1 VNECFWVKLEEYKIV
16 FSKYMLDNE
25 VGKPNL
31 YIIAGCNGAG
41 KTTASLTILPEILN
55 CSEFVNADAIAAGL
69 SPFHPENV
77 AIEAGKLMLKRID
90 FLIESKKDF
99 ALETTLSSKNH
110 LQTIKK
116 AQEQGFEITLLFFWL
131 NSVELATERVK
142 IRVSKGGHD
151 IPPEVIVRRYERGL
165 ENLDKYCALC
175 NQWYVYDNSYYDTK
189 LIAGGNSTENINV
202 YEKLSWEIISKTRK

>member
-1 VNECFWVKLEEYKIV
+1 ME
-16 FSKYMLDNE
+16 
-25 VGKPNL
+25 KPNL

-90 FLIESKKDF
+90 FLIASKKNF

-131 NSVELATERVK
+131 NSVELAKERVK
-142 IRVSKGGHD
+142 IRVSKGGHN
-151 IPPEVIVRRYERGL
+151 IPPEVIARRYERGL
-165 ENLDKYCALC
+165 ENFDKYCVLC
-175 NQWYVYDNSYYDTK
+175 NDWFVYDNSNNLSE
-189 LIAGGNSTENINV
+189 LIMDGNFQNKTIYNEEKFKKIKQYEN
-202 YEKLSWEIISKTRK
+202 KA

>member
-1 VNECFWVKLEEYKIV
+1 ME
-16 FSKYMLDNE
+16 
-25 VGKPNL
+25 KPNL

-41 KTTASLTILPEILN
+41 KTTASLTILPEILH

-90 FLIESKKDF
+90 FLIESQKDF
-99 ALETTLSSKNH
+99 AIETTLSSKNH

-131 NSVELATERVK
+131 NSVELAKERVK
-142 IRVSKGGHD
+142 IRVSKGGHN
-151 IPPEVIVRRYERGL
+151 IPQEIIARRYERGL
-165 ENLDKYCALC
+165 ENLERYCALC
-175 NQWYVYDNSYYDTK
+175 NDWFVYDNSNNLSE
-189 LIAGGNSTENINV
+189 LIMDGNFQNKTIYNEETFKKMKQYEN
-202 YEKLSWEIISKTRK
+202 KA

>member
-1 VNECFWVKLEEYKIV
+1 ME
-16 FSKYMLDNE
+16 
-25 VGKPNL
+25 KPNL
-31 YIIAGCNGAG
+31 YIISGCNGAG

-90 FLIESKKDF
+90 FLIKSKKDF

-110 LQTIKK
+110 FQTIKN

-131 NSVELATERVK
+131 NSVELAKERVK

-151 IPPEVIVRRYERGL
+151 IPPEVIARRYERGL

-175 NQWYVYDNSYYDTK
+175 NDWFVYDNSNNLSE
-189 LIAGGNSTENINV
+189 LIIDGNFQNRTIYNEETFKKIKQYEN
-202 YEKLSWEIISKTRK
+202 KA

>member
-1 VNECFWVKLEEYKIV
+1 ME
-16 FSKYMLDNE
+16 
-25 VGKPNL
+25 KPNL

-69 SPFHPENV
+69 SPFHPESV

-116 AQEQGFEITLLFFWL
+116 AQEEGFEITLLFFWL
-131 NSVELATERVK
+131 DSIELAQERVK

-151 IPPEVIVRRYERGL
+151 IPQEVIARRYERGL

-175 NQWYVYDNSYYDTK
+175 NDWFVYDNSNNLSE
-189 LIAGGNSTENINV
+189 LIMDGNFQNRIIYNEKTFKKIKQYEN
-202 YEKLSWEIISKTRK
+202 KA

>member
-1 VNECFWVKLEEYKIV
+1 ME
-16 FSKYMLDNE
+16 
-25 VGKPNL
+25 KPNL

-69 SPFHPENV
+69 SPFHPESV

-116 AQEQGFEITLLFFWL
+116 AQKQGFEITLLFFWL
-131 NSVELATERVK
+131 NSVELAEERVK

-151 IPPEVIVRRYERGL
+151 IPSEVIARRYERGL
-165 ENLDKYCALC
+165 ENLEGYCALC
-175 NQWYVYDNSYYDTK
+175 NDWFVYDNSNNLSE
-189 LIAGGNSTENINV
+189 LIMDGNFQNKTIYNEETFKKIKQYEN
-202 YEKLSWEIISKTRK
+202 KA

>member
-1 VNECFWVKLEEYKIV
+1 ME
-16 FSKYMLDNE
+16 
-25 VGKPNL
+25 KPNL
-31 YIIAGCNGAG
+31 YIISGCNGAG

-90 FLIESKKDF
+90 FLIKSKKDF

-110 LQTIKK
+110 FQTIKN

-131 NSVELATERVK
+131 NSVELAIERVK

-151 IPPEVIVRRYERGL
+151 IPPEVIARRYERGL
-165 ENLDKYCALC
+165 GNLDKYCVLC
-175 NQWYVYDNSYYDTK
+175 DDWFVYDNSNNLSE
-189 LIAGGNSTENINV
+189 LIMDGNFQDKAIYNDETFKKIKQYEN
-202 YEKLSWEIISKTRK
+202 KA

>member
-1 VNECFWVKLEEYKIV
+1 ME
-16 FSKYMLDNE
+16 
-25 VGKPNL
+25 KPNL
-31 YIIAGCNGAG
+31 YIISGCNGAG

-90 FLIESKKDF
+90 FLIKSKKDF

-110 LQTIKK
+110 FQTIKN

-131 NSVELATERVK
+131 NSVELAKERVK

-151 IPPEVIVRRYERGL
+151 IPPEVIARRYERGL

-175 NQWYVYDNSYYDTK
+175 DDWFVYDNSNNLSE
-189 LIAGGNSTENINV
+189 LIMDGSFQNKTIYNYETFKKIKQYEN
-202 YEKLSWEIISKTRK
+202 KA